1 VRSAIANRAISLAV
15 LLVAIAAAAGLAVWK
30 HTVTLAAA
38 APQPQPHNAPV
49 NTVLRACPAP
59 GLAGAPG
66 SQVAL
71 IAGPATTGA
80 GRAVVSRIGAST
92 GAPQAS
98 VTQPGAL
105 TVTGVPAVRA
115 APHGK
120 TAHGKTAHGKTPS
133 PSSTPSPASASQPVA
148 TVPAPGGVVIQAS
161 GAMARGLEAEQVLPG
176 GKVSARCDG
185 PGTDFWF
192 VGPGAFSVGHI
203 QLFLMNVGSQPAD
216 VDVQAYTD
224 AGPLQGSPDTGVAV
238 APHAMVTQ
246 SLEKMLHGT
255 RMVALNVRTSVGQVV
270 AAVEETTGAA
280 HSGAWLPES
289 GTPGTRMV
297 IPGMPPTAGT
307 RQLFVTV
314 PGTQD
319 AHITLSAVTS
329 KGSYHPTGGAGLDI
343 PGGSV
348 AQLSL
353 SSLSAIYGAIE
364 ISSNVPVTASLLT
377 PGGQKGTPG
386 AFTGATP
393 ALQEQGV
400 VAANVSGGGA
410 VSSLVLSAPWR
421 AARVRVTEVGAGG
434 GQGPAAP
441 GKVVLVQAHH
451 SLLQQLAAPPGTR
464 RGSAYAVIV
473 TPLPGSGPLYAGRVV
488 MSSGRGG
495 ALQSVLPVSSAL
507 TVVPLPDVQDELVTP
522 GR

>member
-1 VRSAIANRAISLAV
+1 V

-30 HTVTLAAA
+30 HTVTVAAA
-38 APQPQPHNAPV
+38 AAQPQLHSAPV
-49 NTVLRACPAP
+49 DTGLRACPAP

-92 GAPQAS
+92 GAPLAS
-98 VTQPGAL
+98 VIQPGTL
-105 TVTGVPAVRA
+105 TVTGVHAVQA
-115 APHGK
+115 ATHGK
-120 TAHGKTAHGKTPS
+120 TATGKTAHGKTPS
-133 PSSTPSPASASQPVA
+133 PSSTPSPAPTSQPVA

-161 GAMARGLEAEQVLPG
+161 GAMARGLEAEQVAPG

-224 AGPLQGSPDTGVAV
+224 AGPLQGSTDTGVAV
-238 APHAMVTQ
+238 APHTMVTQ

-289 GTPGTRMV
+289 GTPGTRIV

-319 AHITLSAVTS
+319 AHITLSAVTR

-353 SSLSAIYGAIE
+353 SSLSAIYGAVE

-377 PGGQKGTPG
+377 PGGPKGTPG

-400 VAANVSGGGA
+400 VAVNVSGGGA

-434 GQGPAAP
+434 GQGPTAP

-451 SLLQQLAAPPGTR
+451 SLLQQLTAPPGTR
-464 RGSAYAVIV
+464 RGSAFAVIV

-507 TVVPLPDVQDELVTP
+507 TVVPLPGVQDELVTP